1 MNPVNGSAHYDFLL
15 SSVPDRALE
24 PQEFESNRNKI
35 RALEP
40 QGFES
45 NRNKIISYST
55 YAGNMVETSHLPNM
69 YILFYY

>member
-1 MNPVNGSAHYDFLL
+1 MNSVNGSAHHDFLL
-15 SSVPDRALE
+15 SSEITVPDRV
-24 PQEFESNRNKI
+24 
-35 RALEP
+35 LEP

-45 NRNKIISYST
+45 NRNKVISYST